1 MFSQTQSYFDFFSE
15 LEFLNGEKA
24 LSINYF
30 PTKFVSPD
38 KLVYSEKLVSQRSV
52 EKRRT
57 VLKNNVNGLIVA
69 DLLQK
74 SITVSYLTVL
84 YQTTSLC
91 LNSDAFKAFTE
102 KIAKTQCC
110 LYTLSH
116 E

>member
-69 DLLQK
+69 EIYYCILSDH
-74 SITVSYLTVL
+74 SIPNYIFM
-84 YQTTSLC
+84 
-91 LNSDAFKAFTE
+91 FKQRRF
-102 KIAKTQCC
+102 
-110 LYTLSH
+110 
-116 E
+116 